1 MKKILFLLS
10 VAALLLP
17 LDSSAQSKPK
27 IKSVDFT
34 IQVPTPGMSLFDAR
48 EMQFTSAKTEFG
60 DLAATGGIQV
70 QEIDWI
76 GDFREDDE
84 GDMFFKDG
92 FIYKA
97 RIKFM
102 VDPSGKY
109 DTDYIFKDNDYYI
122 DGSRIS
128 ATVNGVQAKVERS
141 APYFIDIEVSM
152 PVGAGGKGS
161 MRDLAQSS
169 PTDYE
174 LNKDSYRASQ
184 KAYSIAEADAAC
196 PDVSPLDVITI
207 NNTYHAAFRAMREF
221 GDEFIGHKNMLV
233 TKVIVDTDDER
244 IYGDVA
250 SDVNNT
256 IQGPFNIREVW
267 LSDKV
272 DAVKFIRAIFAVMQ
286 GYTPEHS
293 DIYCP
298 EFSYLFHT
306 QRATLFIPETAVADV
321 RAMFSRPTW
330 SFRTLFSLKTY
341 SGDVH
346 SAQGAGATAAKPFC
360 TSHVFTDKVAA
371 ADKVFRY
378 GTCSNWPE
386 YYYSCKICGKCEH
399 NDKHV
404 FSMNR
409 PTWEVRAHQYD
420 QPVADDQAY
429 VGVNS
434 AGQHVWWYSCIWCG
448 HSEGYDQRHIT
459 KAEWQASGTEGTYES
474 YRDAMADMTKQF
486 EESAL
491 LKTTAQPGMFILKKK
506 SDSKM
511 SPAFQS
517 SVNFAL
523 NDNLLDESVL
533 GNDYTLPLN
542 HRQLN
547 SLAEHL
553 VKELT
558 GSEATAS
565 SIGLDKALGGK
576 APADDSPVSRQE
588 MAAVMYRALRYI
600 EECGVYSYTE
610 FVSGL
615 DKYSDHIR
623 IAPWAKEAM
632 AFMEALGLMNASSG
646 GTSLPLFPES
656 PCPIEEAID
665 LTEKCTHAHQLGWYQ
680 ARSWGEGDGRSYF
693 GNVCY
698 IPHQEMS
705 TNHTYAPGE
714 RVWVTG
720 PRLGGSSKSLPI
732 LEPYTGQIL
741 YVDAEWFRPVRKV
754 VYTSKRTIT
763 GPIIFQDYFDGVSTK
778 TF

>member
-646 GTSLPLFPES
+646 GTLFPEKTCS
-656 PCPIEEAID
+656 IEEAID
-665 LTEKCTHAHQLGWYQ
+665 PTEKCTHAHQLGWYQ

-741 YVDAEWFRPVRKV
+741 YVDAEWFRPVRKF

-763 GPIIFQDYFDGVSTK
+763 GPIIFQDYFDGVSIK

>member
-1 MKKILFLLS
+1 M
-10 VAALLLP
+10 AALLLP

-646 GTSLPLFPES
+646 GTLFPEKTCS
-656 PCPIEEAID
+656 IEEAID
-665 LTEKCTHAHQLGWYQ
+665 PTEKCTHAHQLGWYQ

-741 YVDAEWFRPVRKV
+741 YVDAEWFRPVRKF

-763 GPIIFQDYFDGVSTK
+763 GPIIFQDYFDGVSIK

>member
-1 MKKILFLLS
+1 M
-10 VAALLLP
+10 AALLLP

-646 GTSLPLFPES
+646 GTLFPEKTCS
-656 PCPIEEAID
+656 IEEAID
-665 LTEKCTHAHQLGWYQ
+665 LTKKCTHAHQLGWYQ

-741 YVDAEWFRPVRKV
+741 YVDAEWFRPVRKF

-763 GPIIFQDYFDGVSTK
+763 GPIIFQDYFDGVSIK

>member
-1 MKKILFLLS
+1 M
-10 VAALLLP
+10 AALLLP

-346 SAQGAGATAAKPFC
+346 SAQEAGATAAKPFC

-646 GTSLPLFPES
+646 GTLFPEKTCS
-656 PCPIEEAID
+656 IEETID

-741 YVDAEWFRPVRKV
+741 YVDAEWFRPVRKF

-763 GPIIFQDYFDGVSTK
+763 GPIIFQDYFDGVSIK

>member
-298 EFSYLFHT
+298 EFSYLFHA

-346 SAQGAGATAAKPFC
+346 SAQEAGATAAKPFC

-646 GTSLPLFPES
+646 GTLFSEKTCS
-656 PCPIEEAID
+656 IEEAID

-741 YVDAEWFRPVRKV
+741 YVDAEWFRPVRKF

>member
-1 MKKILFLLS
+1 M
-10 VAALLLP
+10 AALLLP
-17 LDSSAQSKPK
+17 PDSSAQSKPK

-48 EMQFTSAKTEFG
+48 EIQFTSAKTEFG

-97 RIKFM
+97 RIKFV

-141 APYFIDIEVSM
+141 VPYVIDIEVSM

-161 MRDLAQSS
+161 ERELAQSR

-221 GDEFIGHKNMLV
+221 GDEFIGHKNMLI

-250 SDVNNT
+250 SDINNT

-272 DAVKFIRAIFAVMQ
+272 DAVKFIRGIFAAMQ
-286 GYTPEHS
+286 GYIPEHS
-293 DIYCP
+293 DIYYP
-298 EFSYLFHT
+298 ECSYLFHA
-306 QRATLFIPETAVADV
+306 QRATLFIPETAAADV

-341 SGDVH
+341 SGDVY
-346 SAQGAGATAAKPFC
+346 SAQGAGAAAAKPFC
-360 TSHVFTDKVAA
+360 TNHVFTDKVAA

-378 GTCSNWPE
+378 ETCSNWTE
-386 YYYSCKICGKCEH
+386 YYYSCKICGACEH
-399 NDKHV
+399 NDKHI
-404 FSMNR
+404 FRMNR
-409 PTWEVRAHQYD
+409 PTWEVWAHQYD

-474 YRDAMADMTKQF
+474 YRDAMADMAKQF

-542 HRQLN
+542 HRQLS
-547 SLAEHL
+547 SLAGHL

-576 APADDSPVSRQE
+576 APANDASVSRQE
-588 MAAVMYRALRYI
+588 MAAVIYRALRYI
-600 EECGVYSYTE
+600 EESGVYSYTE
-610 FVSGL
+610 FTSGL
-615 DKYSDHIR
+615 DKYSDRSR

-646 GTSLPLFPES
+646 NTLSPEKTCS
-656 PCPIEEAID
+656 IEEAID

-680 ARSWGEGDGRSYF
+680 AKSWGEGSGRSYF
-693 GNVCY
+693 GNVCLIPDDVRY
-698 IPHQEMS
+698 I
-705 TNHTYAPGE
+705 NHIYAPGE

-720 PRLGGSSKSLPI
+720 PRVGGSSKFLPI
-732 LEPYTGQIL
+732 LEPYTGQTL
-741 YVDAEWFRPVRKV
+741 YVDAEWFRPVRKF

-763 GPIIFQDYFDGVSTK
+763 GPVIFQDYFDGVSTK
-778 TF
+778 AF

>member
-371 ADKVFRY
+371 ADKVFKY

-646 GTSLPLFPES
+646 GTLFPEKTCS
-656 PCPIEEAID
+656 IEEAID

-741 YVDAEWFRPVRKV
+741 YVDAEWFRPVRKF

-763 GPIIFQDYFDGVSTK
+763 GPIIFQDYFDGVSIK

>member
-1 MKKILFLLS
+1 M
-10 VAALLLP
+10 AALLLP

-141 APYFIDIEVSM
+141 APFFIDIEVSM

-161 MRDLAQSS
+161 ERDLAQSS

-298 EFSYLFHT
+298 EFSYLFHA

-646 GTSLPLFPES
+646 GTLFPETTCS
-656 PCPIEEAID
+656 IEEAID

-741 YVDAEWFRPVRKV
+741 YVDAEWFRPVRKF

-763 GPIIFQDYFDGVSTK
+763 GPIIFQDYFDGVSIK

>member
-1 MKKILFLLS
+1 M
-10 VAALLLP
+10 AALLLP

-60 DLAATGGIQV
+60 DLAATGGIQI

-184 KAYSIAEADAAC
+184 KAYSIAVADAAC

-346 SAQGAGATAAKPFC
+346 SAQEAGATAAKPFC

-646 GTSLPLFPES
+646 GTLFPEKTCS
-656 PCPIEEAID
+656 IEETID

-741 YVDAEWFRPVRKV
+741 YVDAEWFRPVRKF

>member
-646 GTSLPLFPES
+646 GTLVPEKTCS
-656 PCPIEEAID
+656 IEEAID

-741 YVDAEWFRPVRKV
+741 YVDAEWFRPVRKF

-763 GPIIFQDYFDGVSTK
+763 GPIIFQDYFDGVSIK

>member
-576 APADDSPVSRQE
+576 APAAALLAQNGMVGITLRDHAGNQFLALPVGARHH
-588 MAAVMYRALRYI
+588 VVDV
-600 EECGVYSYTE
+600 G
-610 FVSGL
+610 FGL
-615 DKYSDHIR
+615 DRQPVAPEVGELYSARGLRQLHGEFQQFVVHAIR
-623 IAPWAKEAM
+623 IRRNTCK
-632 AFMEALGLMNASSG
+632 
-646 GTSLPLFPES
+646 T
-656 PCPIEEAID
+656 
-665 LTEKCTHAHQLGWYQ
+665 
-680 ARSWGEGDGRSYF
+680 
-693 GNVCY
+693 
-698 IPHQEMS
+698 
-705 TNHTYAPGE
+705 
-714 RVWVTG
+714 
-720 PRLGGSSKSLPI
+720 
-732 LEPYTGQIL
+732 
-741 YVDAEWFRPVRKV
+741 AEWSPRPCRTARVRSFRWASGWRPRPDRNR
-754 VYTSKRTIT
+754 SAAI
-763 GPIIFQDYFDGVSTK
+763 
-778 TF
+778 

>member
-221 GDEFIGHKNMLV
+221 GDKFIGHKNMLV

-646 GTSLPLFPES
+646 GTLFSEKTCS
-656 PCPIEEAID
+656 IEEAID

-741 YVDAEWFRPVRKV
+741 YVDAEWFRPVRKF

>member
-60 DLAATGGIQV
+60 DLAATGGIQI

-184 KAYSIAEADAAC
+184 KAYSIAVADAAC

-346 SAQGAGATAAKPFC
+346 SAQEAGATAAKPFC

-646 GTSLPLFPES
+646 GTLFPEKTCS
-656 PCPIEEAID
+656 IEETID

-741 YVDAEWFRPVRKV
+741 YVDAEWFRPVRKF

>member
-346 SAQGAGATAAKPFC
+346 SAQEAGATAAKPFC

-646 GTSLPLFPES
+646 GTLFPEKTCS
-656 PCPIEEAID
+656 IEETID

-741 YVDAEWFRPVRKV
+741 YVDAEWFRPVRKF

>member
-1 MKKILFLLS
+1 M
-10 VAALLLP
+10 AALLLP

-272 DAVKFIRAIFAVMQ
+272 DAGKVHTRHIRSNA
-286 GYTPEHS
+286 GLYTG
-293 DIYCP
+293 
-298 EFSYLFHT
+298 T
-306 QRATLFIPETAVADV
+306 QRYLLPRVQLPLPYPACHALYPGDCC
-321 RAMFSRPTW
+321 SRC
-330 SFRTLFSLKTY
+330 K
-341 SGDVH
+341 GDV
-346 SAQGAGATAAKPFC
+346 
-360 TSHVFTDKVAA
+360 
-371 ADKVFRY
+371 
-378 GTCSNWPE
+378 
-386 YYYSCKICGKCEH
+386 
-399 NDKHV
+399 
-404 FSMNR
+404 
-409 PTWEVRAHQYD
+409 
-420 QPVADDQAY
+420 QPSDLEFPHTVL
-429 VGVNS
+429 
-434 AGQHVWWYSCIWCG
+434 
-448 HSEGYDQRHIT
+448 
-459 KAEWQASGTEGTYES
+459 AE
-474 YRDAMADMTKQF
+474 
-486 EESAL
+486 
-491 LKTTAQPGMFILKKK
+491 
-506 SDSKM
+506 
-511 SPAFQS
+511 
-517 SVNFAL
+517 
-523 NDNLLDESVL
+523 NLL
-533 GNDYTLPLN
+533 
-542 HRQLN
+542 R
-547 SLAEHL
+547 
-553 VKELT
+553 
-558 GSEATAS
+558 
-565 SIGLDKALGGK
+565 
-576 APADDSPVSRQE
+576 R
-588 MAAVMYRALRYI
+588 RALRTGSRCDGSQTVLHKPRI
-600 EECGVYSYTE
+600 HRQGSCGRQG
-610 FVSGL
+610 F
-615 DKYSDHIR
+615 
-623 IAPWAKEAM
+623 
-632 AFMEALGLMNASSG
+632 
-646 GTSLPLFPES
+646 
-656 PCPIEEAID
+656 
-665 LTEKCTHAHQLGWYQ
+665 Q
-680 ARSWGEGDGRSYF
+680 
-693 GNVCY
+693 
-698 IPHQEMS
+698 
-705 TNHTYAPGE
+705 
-714 RVWVTG
+714 
-720 PRLGGSSKSLPI
+720 
-732 LEPYTGQIL
+732 
-741 YVDAEWFRPVRKV
+741 VRHL
-754 VYTSKRTIT
+754 
-763 GPIIFQDYFDGVSTK
+763 
-778 TF
+778 

>member
-409 PTWEVRAHQYD
+409 PTWEVRAH
-420 QPVADDQAY
+420 
-429 VGVNS
+429 
-434 AGQHVWWYSCIWCG
+434 
-448 HSEGYDQRHIT
+448 RL
-459 KAEWQASGTEGTYES
+459 
-474 YRDAMADMTKQF
+474 F
-486 EESAL
+486 
-491 LKTTAQPGMFILKKK
+491 KTC
-506 SDSKM
+506 
-511 SPAFQS
+511 
-517 SVNFAL
+517 V
-523 NDNLLDESVL
+523 
-533 GNDYTLPLN
+533 
-542 HRQLN
+542 
-547 SLAEHL
+547 
-553 VKELT
+553 
-558 GSEATAS
+558 
-565 SIGLDKALGGK
+565 
-576 APADDSPVSRQE
+576 
-588 MAAVMYRALRYI
+588 
-600 EECGVYSYTE
+600 
-610 FVSGL
+610 
-615 DKYSDHIR
+615 
-623 IAPWAKEAM
+623 
-632 AFMEALGLMNASSG
+632 
-646 GTSLPLFPES
+646 
-656 PCPIEEAID
+656 
-665 LTEKCTHAHQLGWYQ
+665 
-680 ARSWGEGDGRSYF
+680 
-693 GNVCY
+693 
-698 IPHQEMS
+698 
-705 TNHTYAPGE
+705 
-714 RVWVTG
+714 
-720 PRLGGSSKSLPI
+720 SKSLPH
-732 LEPYTGQIL
+732 
-741 YVDAEWFRPVRKV
+741 K
-754 VYTSKRTIT
+754 
-763 GPIIFQDYFDGVSTK
+763 K
-778 TF
+778 TTP

>member
-272 DAVKFIRAIFAVMQ
+272 DAVKFIRAI
-286 GYTPEHS
+286 
-293 DIYCP
+293 
-298 EFSYLFHT
+298 
-306 QRATLFIPETAVADV
+306 
-321 RAMFSRPTW
+321 
-330 SFRTLFSLKTY
+330 Y
-341 SGDVH
+341 S
-346 SAQGAGATAAKPFC
+346 Q
-360 TSHVFTDKVAA
+360 
-371 ADKVFRY
+371 
-378 GTCSNWPE
+378 
-386 YYYSCKICGKCEH
+386 
-399 NDKHV
+399 
-404 FSMNR
+404 
-409 PTWEVRAHQYD
+409 
-420 QPVADDQAY
+420 
-429 VGVNS
+429 
-434 AGQHVWWYSCIWCG
+434 
-448 HSEGYDQRHIT
+448 
-459 KAEWQASGTEGTYES
+459 
-474 YRDAMADMTKQF
+474 
-486 EESAL
+486 
-491 LKTTAQPGMFILKKK
+491 
-506 SDSKM
+506 
-511 SPAFQS
+511 
-517 SVNFAL
+517 
-523 NDNLLDESVL
+523 
-533 GNDYTLPLN
+533 
-542 HRQLN
+542 
-547 SLAEHL
+547 
-553 VKELT
+553 
-558 GSEATAS
+558 
-565 SIGLDKALGGK
+565 
-576 APADDSPVSRQE
+576 
-588 MAAVMYRALRYI
+588 
-600 EECGVYSYTE
+600 
-610 FVSGL
+610 
-615 DKYSDHIR
+615 
-623 IAPWAKEAM
+623 
-632 AFMEALGLMNASSG
+632 
-646 GTSLPLFPES
+646 
-656 PCPIEEAID
+656 
-665 LTEKCTHAHQLGWYQ
+665 
-680 ARSWGEGDGRSYF
+680 
-693 GNVCY
+693 
-698 IPHQEMS
+698 
-705 TNHTYAPGE
+705 
-714 RVWVTG
+714 
-720 PRLGGSSKSLPI
+720 
-732 LEPYTGQIL
+732 
-741 YVDAEWFRPVRKV
+741 
-754 VYTSKRTIT
+754 
-763 GPIIFQDYFDGVSTK
+763 
-778 TF
+778 

>member
-1 MKKILFLLS
+1 M
-10 VAALLLP
+10 AALLLP

-34 IQVPTPGMSLFDAR
+34 IQVPTPGMSLFDAC

-60 DLAATGGIQV
+60 DLAATGGIQI

-184 KAYSIAEADAAC
+184 KAYSIAVADAAC

-346 SAQGAGATAAKPFC
+346 SAQEAGATAAKPFC

-646 GTSLPLFPES
+646 GTLFPEKTCS
-656 PCPIEEAID
+656 IEETID

-741 YVDAEWFRPVRKV
+741 YVDAEWFRPVRKF

>member
-1 MKKILFLLS
+1 M
-10 VAALLLP
+10 AALLLP

-346 SAQGAGATAAKPFC
+346 SAQEAGATAAKPFC

-646 GTSLPLFPES
+646 GTLFPEKTCS
-656 PCPIEEAID
+656 IEETID

-741 YVDAEWFRPVRKV
+741 YVDAEWFRPVRKF

>member
-1 MKKILFLLS
+1 M
-10 VAALLLP
+10 AALLLP

-346 SAQGAGATAAKPFC
+346 SAQEAGATAAKPFC

-632 AFMEALGLMNASSG
+632 AFMEALGLMNASSAVP
-646 GTSLPLFPES
+646 SFQRRP
-656 PCPIEEAID
+656 
-665 LTEKCTHAHQLGWYQ
+665 
-680 ARSWGEGDGRSYF
+680 
-693 GNVCY
+693 
-698 IPHQEMS
+698 
-705 TNHTYAPGE
+705 AP
-714 RVWVTG
+714 
-720 PRLGGSSKSLPI
+720 SKKP
-732 LEPYTGQIL
+732 
-741 YVDAEWFRPVRKV
+741 
-754 VYTSKRTIT
+754 
-763 GPIIFQDYFDGVSTK
+763 
-778 TF
+778 

>member
-646 GTSLPLFPES
+646 GTLFPEKTCS
-656 PCPIEEAID
+656 IEGAID

-741 YVDAEWFRPVRKV
+741 YVDAEWFRPVRKF

>member
-646 GTSLPLFPES
+646 GTLFSEKTCS
-656 PCPIEEAID
+656 IEEAID

-741 YVDAEWFRPVRKV
+741 YVDAEWFRPVRKF

-763 GPIIFQDYFDGVSTK
+763 GPIIFQDYFDGVSIK

>member
-70 QEIDWI
+70 QESDWI

-646 GTSLPLFPES
+646 GTLFPEKTCS
-656 PCPIEEAID
+656 IEEAID

-741 YVDAEWFRPVRKV
+741 YVDAEWFRPVRKF

-763 GPIIFQDYFDGVSTK
+763 GPIIFQDYFDGVSIK

>member
-346 SAQGAGATAAKPFC
+346 SAQEAGATAAKPFC

-632 AFMEALGLMNASSG
+632 AFMEALGLML
-646 GTSLPLFPES
+646 SL
-656 PCPIEEAID
+656 IHI
-665 LTEKCTHAHQLGWYQ
+665 
-680 ARSWGEGDGRSYF
+680 
-693 GNVCY
+693 
-698 IPHQEMS
+698 
-705 TNHTYAPGE
+705 
-714 RVWVTG
+714 
-720 PRLGGSSKSLPI
+720 
-732 LEPYTGQIL
+732 
-741 YVDAEWFRPVRKV
+741 
-754 VYTSKRTIT
+754 
-763 GPIIFQDYFDGVSTK
+763 
-778 TF
+778 